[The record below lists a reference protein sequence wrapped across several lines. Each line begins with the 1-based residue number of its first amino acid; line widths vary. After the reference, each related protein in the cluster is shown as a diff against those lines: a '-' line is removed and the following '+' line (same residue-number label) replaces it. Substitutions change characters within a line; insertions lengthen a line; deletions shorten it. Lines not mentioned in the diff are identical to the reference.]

1 MTPVFAT
8 NSTGKEAQAMRAT
21 EATEPSSERKKSRA
35 LAEYPA
41 LLPHKEEKGVS
52 LFYRVFI
59 KKQ

>member
-1 MTPVFAT
+1 
-8 NSTGKEAQAMRAT
+8 MRAT